1 MHTYI
6 SICNT
11 AAIGKVQSLVEN
23 EEDSAIEEW
32 RNATMK
38 CFPEEILNL
47 SLKPFSLDFLS
58 GPRQVGKT
66 TAVKLFI
73 NKLLERGYILFYY
86 SCDELIDFKQLEVL
100 DTYLNSALARS
111 LKKRITFLDE
121 VTFVE
126 DWYRALKLLI
136 DRGKLRNDIVTVL
149 DSASLQLLAERE
161 MFPGKR
167 GEGKDVIMHTRSF
180 SKYVEILSDVRPER
194 ANSVDVAE
202 KAI

>member
-1 MHTYI
+1 
-6 SICNT
+6 
-11 AAIGKVQSLVEN
+11 
-23 EEDSAIEEW
+23 
-32 RNATMK
+32 MK

-111 LKKRITFLDE
+111 LKKRIIFLDE

-136 DRGKLRNDIVTVL
+136 DSGKLRNDVVTVL
-149 DSASLQLLAERE
+149 GSASLQLLAERE

>member
-1 MHTYI
+1 
-6 SICNT
+6 
-11 AAIGKVQSLVEN
+11 VEN

-47 SLKPFSLDFLS
+47 SLKPFSLNFLS

-111 LKKRITFLDE
+111 LK
-121 VTFVE
+121 
-126 DWYRALKLLI
+126 
-136 DRGKLRNDIVTVL
+136 RG
-149 DSASLQLLAERE
+149 
-161 MFPGKR
+161 
-167 GEGKDVIMHTRSF
+167 
-180 SKYVEILSDVRPER
+180 
-194 ANSVDVAE
+194 
-202 KAI
+202 